1 MKTEDTKGLPEFEG
15 GPVRPAPARVRR
27 NTTVLLIGL
36 AGLLA
41 VGIVPRIWRRQQLS
55 TAATAAADSAP
66 SVTVMTPP
74 RAPSAADLVL
84 PGSIQAIQET
94 AIFARVNGY
103 LKRRLVDIG
112 ERVQA
117 GQVLAEIDTPELDQQ
132 LAQAQA
138 NLAQS
143 LSSLQQFRATLKRN
157 ESQLVYNG
165 TALARWQALKARD
178 LVAQQDVEDHQVL
191 VDSGRADV
199 AAAASGSF
207 AICSRSRKSG
217 RRFPASSPCATWT
230 TARSSAPAARP
241 PPRRCSAWPRPRASG
256 SS

>member
-1 MKTEDTKGLPEFEG
+1 
-15 GPVRPAPARVRR
+15 
-27 NTTVLLIGL
+27 
-36 AGLLA
+36 
-41 VGIVPRIWRRQQLS
+41 
-55 TAATAAADSAP
+55 
-66 SVTVMTPP
+66 MTPP
-74 RAPSAADLVL
+74 RAPRAADLVL
-84 PGSIQAIQET
+84 PGSIQAIQDT
-94 AIFARVNGY
+94 AVFARVNGY

-143 LSSLQQFRATLKRN
+143 LSSLQQFRAALKRN

-199 AAAASGSF
+199 AAAEANIAAGE
-207 AICSRSRKSG
+207 
-217 RRFPASSPCATWT
+217 ATV
-230 TARSSAPAARP
+230 AANQAHRP
-241 PPRRCSAWPRPRASG
+241 QPPDLQAFQKIR
-256 SS
+256 